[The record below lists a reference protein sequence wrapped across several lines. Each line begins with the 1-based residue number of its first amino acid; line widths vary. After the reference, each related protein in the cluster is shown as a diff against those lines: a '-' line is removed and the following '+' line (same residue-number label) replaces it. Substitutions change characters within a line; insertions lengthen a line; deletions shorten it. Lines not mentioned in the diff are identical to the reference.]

1 MTTEDDAPDTP
12 RSGPLRPLGT
22 AQQLT
27 EDTAR
32 RLLSAIEGS
41 APIKHIR
48 ASQIVS
54 AVIASVGLALVFTG
68 IEIMVQNTSYLDN
81 GWGAVLLGLVLLFVS
96 GLMLQKLIKG
106 E

>member
-1 MTTEDDAPDTP
+1 MPDDEVESTE
-12 RSGPLRPLGT
+12 RSGPFRRVGA

-32 RLLSAIEGS
+32 RLIGALEGS
-41 APIKHIR
+41 APIRHIR

-54 AVIASVGLALVFTG
+54 AILASVGLALVFTG

-81 GWGAVLLGLVLLFVS
+81 GWGAVVLGLLMLFSS
-96 GLMLQKLIKG
+96 GLLLQKLTKG